1 MKILISYF
9 YQIRFFKPNMIPL
22 STACWD
28 PLWYHNFTR
37 DYNYVFKDKRNVYNG
52 LRADPLHI
60 PYEVEHECGTDLCSK
75 EPDKCIFMQK
85 YKQYIYSLNF
95 QDIYKRCKRIGN
107 YIKNIE
113 KFKEEPI
120 IVLIV
125 YETPTNPCSERI
137 ILKQWF
143 KDNNYELE
151 EFNKEMAS

>member
-28 PLWYHNFTR
+28 PAWFHNFTKNY
-37 DYNYVFKDKRNVYNG
+37 DYVFKDKRNVYNG
-52 LRADPLHI
+52 LRADPLHL
-60 PYEVEHECGTDLCSK
+60 PYEIECNCSK
-75 EPDKCIFMQK
+75 ECKDNPDKCKFIQD
-85 YKQYIYSLNF
+85 YRNYIYSLNF
-95 QDIYKRCKRIGN
+95 NDIYKRCERIGN

-113 KFKEEPI
+113 NFKEEPI